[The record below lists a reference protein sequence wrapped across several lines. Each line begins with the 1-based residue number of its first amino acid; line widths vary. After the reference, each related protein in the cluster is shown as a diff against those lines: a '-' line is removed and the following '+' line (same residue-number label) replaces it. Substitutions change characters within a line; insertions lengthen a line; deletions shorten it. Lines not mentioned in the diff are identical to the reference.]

1 MNDYEINAATMAI
14 LPYDFEKS
22 KIIEQESE
30 FIINKKPYEIIENS
44 CQYFGSSYYGRKIGT
59 EKLIGITHKS
69 PIIIEESRKI
79 IFFPT
84 SSPRISDCCWISLN
98 SINDYYKNGINTIIL
113 FNTGYKLE
121 LDISYHSIDNQILRS
136 ARLESVLGK
145 RIKKYL

>member
-1 MNDYEINAATMAI
+1 MNDYEINEATMAI